1 MHMKALASYYHVDV
15 DGGVNFNAA
24 CFYPN
29 LSAAAKL
36 IEDYIANGKN
46 KIV

>member
-1 MHMKALASYYHVDV
+1 MKGLAGYYHVDV
-15 DGGVNFNAA
+15 DGEINFTAA
-24 CFYPN
+24 WFYPN